1 MSVIPISYKDFLKN
15 PVIGIL
21 FLSLFAITYLYLDNK
36 SNYKD
41 VISKQENRIIKL
53 EGTVERLQV
62 EVNRRDSLIMVINSR
77 LNNLKN
83 D

>member
-1 MSVIPISYKDFLKN
+1 MSVIPMSYKDFLKN

-41 VISKQENRIIKL
+41 VITKQENRIVKL
-53 EGTVERLQV
+53 EGNVERLQV
-62 EVNRRDSLIMVINSR
+62 EVNRRDNLIMVINSR

>member
-1 MSVIPISYKDFLKN
+1 MSVIPMSYKDFLKN

-41 VISKQENRIIKL
+41 VISKQENRIFKL
-53 EGTVERLQV
+53 EGTVEKLQI
-62 EVNRRDSLIMVINSR
+62 EVNRRDSLIMVINNR

>member
-1 MSVIPISYKDFLKN
+1 MSYKDFLKN

-53 EGTVERLQV
+53 ESTVERLQV

>member
-1 MSVIPISYKDFLKN
+1 MSYKDFLKN

>member
-1 MSVIPISYKDFLKN
+1 MSVIPMSYKDFLKN

-21 FLSLFAITYLYLDNK
+21 FLSLCAITYLFLDNK

-53 EGTVERLQV
+53 ESTVERLQV

>member
-1 MSVIPISYKDFLKN
+1 MSVIPMSYKDFLKN

-41 VISKQENRIIKL
+41 VISKQENRIIKI
-53 EGTVERLQV
+53 ESTVERLQV

>member
-1 MSVIPISYKDFLKN
+1 MSVIPMSYKDFLKN

-41 VISKQENRIIKL
+41 VILKQENRIIKL

>member
-1 MSVIPISYKDFLKN
+1 MSVIPMSYKDFLKN

-53 EGTVERLQV
+53 ESTVERLQV

>member
-1 MSVIPISYKDFLKN
+1 MSYKDFLKN

-36 SNYKD
+36 GNYKD

-53 EGTVERLQV
+53 ESTVERLQV

>member
-1 MSVIPISYKDFLKN
+1 MSVIPMSYKDFLKN

-41 VISKQENRIIKL
+41 VITKQENRIVKL
-53 EGTVERLQV
+53 EGNVEKLQI
-62 EVNRRDSLIMVINSR
+62 EIDRRDSLIMVINSR

>member
-1 MSVIPISYKDFLKN
+1 MSVIPMSYKDFLKN

-62 EVNRRDSLIMVINSR
+62 VVNRRDSLIMVINSR

>member
-1 MSVIPISYKDFLKN
+1 MSVIPMSYKDFLKN

-41 VISKQENRIIKL
+41 VITKQENRIVKL
-53 EGTVERLQV
+53 EGNVERLQV

>member
-1 MSVIPISYKDFLKN
+1 MSVIPMSYKDFLKN

-62 EVNRRDSLIMVINSR
+62 EVNRRDSLITVINSR

>member
-1 MSVIPISYKDFLKN
+1 MSVIPMSYKDFLKN